1 MKYSLR
7 GILQFMV
14 IQWKT
19 DMFSLIKYQVI
30 KITKLMKIDINKND
44 LSLLFVRAKKG
55 FEGCIKEKD
64 NHFLQDEISIPL
76 DDILLLEDEINI
88 VFKPNI
94 THEYLIYVNL
104 LLCENNTMIGR
115 YKLLI
120 HSEEGEIDDFLT
132 FY

>member
-1 MKYSLR
+1 
-7 GILQFMV
+7 MV
-14 IQWKT
+14 IQWK
-19 DMFSLIKYQVI
+19 MVIFSMIKCLVI
-30 KITKLMKIDINKND
+30 KITKLMKIEINKND
-44 LSLLFVRAKKG
+44 LSLLFARAKKG

-76 DDILLLEDEINI
+76 DDILLLEDEIKI

-104 LLCENNTMIGR
+104 LLCENDTMIGR